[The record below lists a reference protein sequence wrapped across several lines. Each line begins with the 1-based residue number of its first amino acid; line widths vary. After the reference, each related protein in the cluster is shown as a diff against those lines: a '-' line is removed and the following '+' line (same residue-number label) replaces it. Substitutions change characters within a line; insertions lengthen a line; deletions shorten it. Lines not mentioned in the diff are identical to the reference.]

1 MGTPDANKVH
11 WVVRLNYRN
20 RSISFMLLFA
30 VLALHLLEHQAS
42 TVIWSLLAF
51 QLLIY
56 PHLLYLLVL
65 RSSDRFR
72 AETHAMLLDSLLFG
86 CWVVVLGFPLWVTFT
101 MLLSV
106 QVNLTAFYGLRGL
119 FKCIAVTLCGVIIGV
134 LFIGI
139 QLGPES
145 NRATTL
151 AIIVLFSLYLLMVS
165 HGSYLRNRS
174 LRAAREQLRQ
184 SEHELQ
190 NKLTQIHTLQVQ
202 LRELAN
208 RDALTG
214 LHNRRFFDSEIA
226 MALNGQR
233 TVDSL
238 CLLIIDIDHFKRI
251 NDQFGHQAGDHV
263 LARLAGILTS
273 HCRPSD
279 VVCRYGGEE
288 FAILMPDISIANAGK
303 RAERIRQ
310 AFANMP
316 VSFDGQQLKLS
327 LSIGIAAYPAHAIA
341 TELLIGRADQ
351 ALYRAKAA
359 GRNRVLTYEQE
370 NAPTEAPIQIRS

>member
-1 MGTPDANKVH
+1 MSTPDANKVH

-20 RSISFMLLFA
+20 RSISFMLLFG
-30 VLALHLLEHQAS
+30 VLALHLLEHQAGMAL
-42 TVIWSLLAF
+42 WSLLAL
-51 QLLIY
+51 QLLVY

-65 RSSDRFR
+65 RATDRFR
-72 AETHAMLLDSLLFG
+72 AETYAMLLDSFLFG
-86 CWVVVLGFPLWVTFT
+86 CWVAVLGFPLWVSFT

-106 QVNLTAFYGLRGL
+106 QVNLTVFHGLRGL
-119 FKCIAVTLCGVIIGV
+119 YKCIAATVCGVIVGV
-134 LFIGI
+134 FLLGS
-139 QLGPES
+139 QLGPQS
-145 NRATTL
+145 NWITTL

-174 LRAAREQLRQ
+174 LRAAREQLRE

-190 NKLTQIHTLQVQ
+190 KKLTEIHGLQLQ

-214 LHNRRFFDSEIA
+214 LHNRRFFDSELA
-226 MALNGQR
+226 AALDARGAPD
-233 TVDSL
+233 TL
-238 CLLIIDIDHFKRI
+238 CLLIIDIDHFKKI

-273 HCRPSD
+273 HCRPRD

-288 FAILMPDISIANAGK
+288 FAILMPDIPIATASE

-310 AFANMP
+310 AFASMA
-316 VSFDGQQLKLS
+316 VAFEGQQFKVS
-327 LSIGIAAYPAHAIA
+327 LSIGIAVYPTHATTA
-341 TELLIGRADQ
+341 EKLIGRADQ
-351 ALYRAKAA
+351 ALYQAKAA
-359 GRNRVLTYEQE
+359 GRNQVREWGVE
-370 NAPTEAPIQIRS
+370 NAERNASSQIRY